1 MRFLALR
8 NRTVPLLSQIE
19 PRLFSWKEEQ
29 KWNKTIFAYVYR
41 QAGLVGFEPT
51 IHGSKP
57 WVLPFDEC
65 PSNLYFVSKNI
76 ENLAE
81 MLENLDL
88 SRLNM

>member
-1 MRFLALR
+1 MKQNNLCL
-8 NRTVPLLSQIE
+8 
-19 PRLFSWKEEQ
+19 
-29 KWNKTIFAYVYR
+29 YHR

-57 WVLPFDEC
+57 WVLPFDDS
-65 PSNLYFVSKNI
+65 PSNLYFCCKNI

>member
-1 MRFLALR
+1 MK
-8 NRTVPLLSQIE
+8 Q
-19 PRLFSWKEEQ
+19 
-29 KWNKTIFAYVYR
+29 TIFAYVYR

-57 WVLPFDEC
+57 WVLPFDDS
-65 PSNLYFVSKNI
+65 PLKSVFDYINI